1 MWRHLL
7 YITVLAAA
15 ASGCATISVDQPV
28 EPSYAITDT
37 ADTTLGREVAEWTSQ
52 HDGLSGFYP
61 LISGLDALGAR
72 LALIESA
79 EKSIDAQYFLM
90 KPDIAGLIFA
100 GALLQAADRGVRVRF
115 LLDDIFTTADDV
127 HLSALN
133 SHPNIDVRMFNPVA
147 RSGSSSLN
155 FLGDFGRANRRM
167 HNKSLTVDNRITI
180 IGGRNIADEYFE
192 LKPEGEFL
200 DFDVLGLGDVAG
212 DVAEQFDLFWNHEY
226 SIPLDIVAS
235 NVGES
240 EVDAARADI
249 VAGFDDILQS
259 IYADAV
265 GSTLVRDLYDGEVP
279 LYPAS
284 ADFVTDAPD
293 KLINDI
299 DESQKI
305 LVNHLAEVAA
315 RAEDEIVVITP
326 YFVPLDTGVAFWKA
340 VVESG
345 VKVTILTNSLASNNH
360 IPVHSAYA
368 KYRRPIIEAG
378 VDLYELRADA
388 VSEPAS
394 DAQASPESVTL
405 HTKVVIIDREFL
417 YVGSLNLDPRSI
429 DINTEMGAIIRSPDF
444 ASSLAERA
452 AAALP
457 ERAYRVELDENGEL
471 RWHAVI
477 DGVEVT
483 ETKEPQASGWR
494 RFKAFVLKI
503 VPDSQL

>member
-1 MWRHLL
+1 MWRQVLF
-7 YITVLAAA
+7 ITVLAAA
-15 ASGCATISVDQPV
+15 ASGCATISLDQPV

-37 ADTTLGREVAEWTSQ
+37 SDTTLGREVAEWTSQ

-61 LISGLDALGAR
+61 LISGLDAFGAR

-79 EKSIDAQYFLM
+79 EKSIDAQYFLI
-90 KPDIAGLIFA
+90 KPDVAGHIFA

-115 LLDDIFTTADDV
+115 LLDDVFTTADDV
-127 HLSALN
+127 DLLALN
-133 SHPNIDVRMFNPVA
+133 RHPNIDIRLFNPIA

-167 HNKSLTVDNRITI
+167 HNKSLTVDNQVTI
-180 IGGRNIADEYFE
+180 IGGRNIAEEYFE
-192 LKPEGEFL
+192 LKAAGEFL

-235 NVGES
+235 KTDES

-249 VAGFDDILQS
+249 AADFDEKLQS
-259 IYADAV
+259 IYASAV
-265 GSTLVRDLYDGEVP
+265 GSQLVRDLYNDKVP

-293 KLINDI
+293 KLTNDV
-299 DESQKI
+299 DESQQI

-315 RAEDEIVVITP
+315 SAEREIIVITP
-326 YFVPLDTGVAFWKA
+326 YFVPLDAGVAFWKA
-340 VVESG
+340 IVDSG

-360 IPVHSAYA
+360 VAVHSGYA

-378 VDLYELRADA
+378 VNLYELRADA
-388 VSEPAS
+388 VSQPAS
-394 DAQASPESVTL
+394 DAQAPPETVTL
-405 HTKVVIIDREFL
+405 HTKAVIIDREFL

-429 DINTEMGAIIRSPDF
+429 DVNTEMGAVIRSADLVGP
-444 ASSLAERA
+444 LAERA
-452 AAALP
+452 ATVLP
-457 ERAYRVELDENGEL
+457 ERAYRVELDENGKL
-471 RWHAVI
+471 RWSAVI
-477 DGVEVT
+477 DGVEVI
-483 ETKEPQASGWR
+483 ETREPLTSGWR
-494 RFKAFVLKI
+494 RFQAFILKI